1 MLKEGDFI
9 EIEYTA
15 RLKDR
20 DIIFDLTDEKLAKE
34 KGIYNPNVKYGPVIL
49 CLGQNH
55 ILPGLDKNLIGKEL
69 GNYVINLLPED
80 GFGKKDPKLIRI
92 LPTSVFRKQK
102 INPMPGLQLNID
114 GRVGLVRSVTGGRTS
129 IDFNHPMAGKELT
142 YDIKINKVVKESKEK
157 IDALLKILLLLKEPK
172 TKVDKGI
179 GEISLKEKLPE
190 AIEAILKEKIKSL
203 ISEIK
208 EVKIIIENK

>member
-129 IDFNHPMAGKELT
+129 IDFNHPMAGKELN
-142 YDIKINKVVKESKEK
+142 YDIKINKVVKES
-157 IDALLKILLLLKEPK
+157 K

>member
-157 IDALLKILLLLKEPK
+157 LDALLKILLLLKEPK

-190 AIEAILKEKIKSL
+190 AIEAISKEKIKSL

>member
-9 EIEYTA
+9 EIENTA

-157 IDALLKILLLLKEPK
+157 LDALLKILLLLKEPK